1 MKHIIIIGGG
11 AAGMMAATA
20 AAKQRAKVT
29 LIEKN
34 EKTGKKIYITGKG
47 RCNLTNA
54 CEEEAFFANIV
65 SNSKFM
71 YSAFSHMNQ
80 QAVIRFFTEAGCPVK
95 EERGGRVFP
104 VSDKAVSVMAALQ
117 QQMKK
122 LGVEV
127 LLHTRVKA
135 LVLERLTGSGEET
148 DSRKEKITGV
158 VLSDGRKIAG
168 DAVIIA
174 TGGKSYPSTGSTGD
188 GYLLA
193 ESAGHSIRELKPA
206 LVPFTVKEKWCMQ
219 LQGLSLKN
227 VSAVI
232 KSGKKKLYE
241 GFGEMLFTH
250 FGVSGPLMLGAS
262 SYYVKKYQNQTV
274 TLAIDLKPALT
285 EEQLDKRL
293 LRDFEENQNRQ
304 FKNALN
310 GLLPSKLIPVMIAL
324 SEIDENKKVNEVSRE
339 ERKKLAALFK
349 NLSLTI
355 TGTRDFNEAI
365 ITQGGVHTKEINPST
380 MESKKVKNLYFAGEI
395 MDVDA
400 LTGGFNLQI
409 AWSTGALAGSS
420 AAKNAEQKKKN

>member
-11 AAGMMAATA
+11 AAGMMAAVA
-20 AAKQRAKVT
+20 AAKQGAKVT

-34 EKTGKKIYITGKG
+34 EKTGKKIFITGKG

-54 CEEEAFFANIV
+54 CDEETFFASIV

-71 YSAFSHMNQ
+71 YSAFSHMDN
-80 QAVIRFFTEAGCPVK
+80 QAVVRFFAEAGCPVK

-104 VSDKAVSVMAALQ
+104 VSDRAVDVMAALQ
-117 QQMKK
+117 RQMKK
-122 LGVEV
+122 LGVKV
-127 LLHTRVKA
+127 LLHTGAKE
-135 LVLERLTGSGEET
+135 LILESQTGAEEEA
-148 DSRKEKITGV
+148 DGRNKKITGV
-158 VLSDGRKIAG
+158 VLSDNTKIAG

-174 TGGKSYPSTGSTGD
+174 TGGKSYPSTGSTGE

-206 LVPFTVKEKWCMQ
+206 LVPFTVKEQWCMQ

-232 KSGKKKLYE
+232 KNGKKKIYE

-250 FGVSGPLMLGAS
+250 FGVSGPLMISAS
-262 SYYVKKYQNQTV
+262 SYYVKKYQNQPV
-274 TLAIDLKPALT
+274 TLTIDLKPALT

-304 FKNALN
+304 FKNVLN
-310 GLLPSKLIPVMIAL
+310 GLLPSKLIPVMIIL
-324 SEIDENKKVNEVSRE
+324 SGINQDKKIHELSRE
-339 ERKKLAALFK
+339 ERKKLVTLFK
-349 NLSLTI
+349 NLSMTI

-380 MESKKVKNLYFAGEI
+380 MESKKVKNLYFAGEL

-409 AWSTGALAGSS
+409 AWSTGCLAGSS
-420 AAKNAEQKKKN
+420 AAKNTE